1 MISDV
6 NNNNGDKVL
15 KYSKRINLKII
26 FLDNKIF
33 KKLQKNL
40 KFPFQK
46 KMLKI
51 KKNMKEFYHLEV
63 KRKK

>member
-26 FLDNKIF
+26 FLDNKTF
-33 KKLQKNL
+33 KKIQKNL

-51 KKNMKEFYHLEV
+51 KKNMKEFYHLEM